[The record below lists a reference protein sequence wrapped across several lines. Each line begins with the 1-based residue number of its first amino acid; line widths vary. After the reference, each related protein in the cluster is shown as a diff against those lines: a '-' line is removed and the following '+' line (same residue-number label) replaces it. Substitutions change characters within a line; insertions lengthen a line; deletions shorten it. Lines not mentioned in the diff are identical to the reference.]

1 MQDLLSLTVLMCLA
15 GGVPLVVG
23 LLRIPIGEVVLL
35 LVGGVIVGP
44 SLLDWLKISDGI
56 TLLSELGLG
65 LLFFLAGMHIDHTV
79 LSGQIGRRA
88 ALGWIGSAAIAGVI
102 VTVLAATGVIVDAIG
117 VGLALTTTALGTL
130 LPLLRDSGDLNSP
143 FGRVFTAV
151 GAWGE
156 IGPIL
161 GIAILL
167 GSKSVLAGVLS
178 LVFFGF
184 IVLAVSVVP
193 RFAGRS
199 RVIALIND
207 GYQRTSQMGVRL
219 ALLLIVA
226 LLTVAAGLGLDLV
239 LGAFAAGLIVG
250 RFVQGEQERP
260 LMLRIESLAFGF
272 FIPIFF
278 VVSGAKLDLAAILDQ
293 PARLGVYLALF
304 LIVRG
309 LPQYLVFRGVLP
321 SPRDRTRLA
330 LYSATTLPLLVAI
343 TTVEMEVGAM
353 QAENA
358 AALVGA
364 GVLSV
369 VLFPF
374 IASRLSRTPPR
385 TARSV
390 TS

>member
-15 GGVPLVVG
+15 GGVPLLVG

-44 SLLDWLKISDGI
+44 ALLGWLTISDGI

-79 LSGQIGRRA
+79 LRGQIGRRA
-88 ALGWIGSAAIAGVI
+88 ALGWLGSAALAGVI
-102 VTVLAATGVIVDAIG
+102 VTALAASGMIVDAIG

-130 LPLLRDSGDLNSP
+130 LPLLRDSGALESP
-143 FGRVFTAV
+143 LGRIFTAV

-178 LVFFGF
+178 LVFFAF
-184 IVLAVSVVP
+184 VVLAVSVVP

-199 RVIALIND
+199 CVVTLISE

-226 LLTVAAGLGLDLV
+226 LLTVASGLGLDLV

-278 VVSGAKLDLAAILDQ
+278 VVSGAKLDLAAVLQQ
-293 PARLGVYLALF
+293 PARLAIYLTLF
-304 LIVRG
+304 LVVRG
-309 LPQYLVFRGVLP
+309 VPQFLIFRGVLP
-321 SPRDRTRLA
+321 SGRDRSRLA
-330 LYSATTLPLLVAI
+330 LYAATTLPLLVAI
-343 TTVEMEVGAM
+343 TTVEVEAGAM
-353 QAENA
+353 MADNA

-369 VLFPF
+369 LIFPF
-374 IASRLSRTPPR
+374 IASRIPA
-385 TARSV
+385 ARRSAAFPDGQ
-390 TS
+390 

>member
-1 MQDLLSLTVLMCLA
+1 MQDLLSLTVLMGLA
-15 GGVPLVVG
+15 GGVPLLVG

-44 SLLDWLKISDGI
+44 SLLGWLTISDGI

-79 LSGQIGRRA
+79 LRGQIGRRA
-88 ALGWIGSAAIAGVI
+88 ALGWFGSAALAGVI
-102 VTVLAATGVIVDAIG
+102 VVVLAATGLIVDAVG

-130 LPLLRDSGDLNSP
+130 LPLLRDSGDLESP
-143 FGRVFTAV
+143 LGRIFTAV

-156 IGPIL
+156 LGPIL

-167 GSKSVLAGVLS
+167 GSKSVLAGGLS
-178 LVFFGF
+178 LVFFIF
-184 IVLAVSVVP
+184 VALAISVVP

-199 RVIALIND
+199 RVVRLISE

-219 ALLLIVA
+219 VLLLIVV
-226 LLTVAAGLGLDLV
+226 LLTVASGLGLDLV

-278 VVSGAKLDLAAILDQ
+278 VVSGAKLDLAAVLQQ
-293 PARLGVYLALF
+293 PARLAIYLMLF
-304 LIVRG
+304 LVVRG
-309 LPQYLVFRGVLP
+309 LPQFLIFRGVLP
-321 SPRDRTRLA
+321 SVRERSRLA
-330 LYSATTLPLLVAI
+330 LYAATTLPLLVAI
-343 TTVEMEVGAM
+343 TTVEVEAGAM
-353 QAENA
+353 LPSNA

-369 VLFPF
+369 LIFPF
-374 IASRLSRTPPR
+374 IAGRIAGAPAFAKQVLGS
-385 TARSV
+385 
-390 TS
+390 

>member
-15 GGVPLVVG
+15 GGVPLLVG

-44 SLLDWLKISDGI
+44 ALLGWLTISDGI

-79 LSGQIGRRA
+79 LRGQIGRRA
-88 ALGWIGSAAIAGVI
+88 ALGWLGSAALAGVI
-102 VTVLAATGVIVDAIG
+102 VTALAASGMIVDAIG

-130 LPLLRDSGDLNSP
+130 LPLLRDSGDLESP
-143 FGRVFTAV
+143 LGRIFTAV

-178 LVFFGF
+178 LVFFAF
-184 IVLAVSVVP
+184 VVLAVSVVP

-199 RVIALIND
+199 RVVTLISE

-226 LLTVAAGLGLDLV
+226 LLTVASGLGLDLV

-278 VVSGAKLDLAAILDQ
+278 VVSGAKLDLAAVLQQ
-293 PARLGVYLALF
+293 PARLAIYLTLF
-304 LIVRG
+304 LVVRG
-309 LPQYLVFRGVLP
+309 VPQFLIFRGVLP
-321 SPRDRTRLA
+321 SGRDRSRLA
-330 LYSATTLPLLVAI
+330 LYAATTLPLLVAI
-343 TTVEMEVGAM
+343 TTVEVEAGAM
-353 QAENA
+353 MADNA

-369 VLFPF
+369 LIFPF
-374 IASRLSRTPPR
+374 IASRIPA
-385 TARSV
+385 ARRSAAFPDGQ
-390 TS
+390 

>member
-1 MQDLLSLTVLMCLA
+1 LES
-15 GGVPLVVG
+15 PLG
-23 LLRIPIGEVVLL
+23 RI
-35 LVGGVIVGP
+35 
-44 SLLDWLKISDGI
+44 
-56 TLLSELGLG
+56 
-65 LLFFLAGMHIDHTV
+65 
-79 LSGQIGRRA
+79 
-88 ALGWIGSAAIAGVI
+88 
-102 VTVLAATGVIVDAIG
+102 
-117 VGLALTTTALGTL
+117 
-130 LPLLRDSGDLNSP
+130 
-143 FGRVFTAV
+143 FTAV

-178 LVFFGF
+178 LVFFAF
-184 IVLAVSVVP
+184 VVLAVSVVP

-199 RVIALIND
+199 RVVTLISE

-226 LLTVAAGLGLDLV
+226 LLTVASGLGLDLV

-278 VVSGAKLDLAAILDQ
+278 VVSGAKLDLAAVLQQ
-293 PARLGVYLALF
+293 PARLAIYLTLF
-304 LIVRG
+304 LVVRG
-309 LPQYLVFRGVLP
+309 VPQFLIFRGVLP
-321 SPRDRTRLA
+321 SGRDRSRLA
-330 LYSATTLPLLVAI
+330 LYAATTLPLLVAI
-343 TTVEMEVGAM
+343 TTVEVEAGAM
-353 QAENA
+353 MADNA

-369 VLFPF
+369 LVFPF
-374 IASRLSRTPPR
+374 IASRIPV
-385 TARSV
+385 ARPSAAFPDRQ
-390 TS
+390 

>member
-56 TLLSELGLG
+56 MLLSELGLG

-239 LGAFAAGLIVG
+239 LGAFAAGLLVG

-353 QAENA
+353 QADNA

-374 IASRLSRTPPR
+374 IASRLSRRGPAVTPALR
-385 TARSV
+385 
-390 TS
+390 

>member
-143 FGRVFTAV
+143 LGRVFTAV

-374 IASRLSRTPPR
+374 VASRLSRTPPR

>member
-15 GGVPLVVG
+15 GGVPLLVG

-44 SLLDWLKISDGI
+44 ALLGWLTISDGI

-79 LSGQIGRRA
+79 LRGQIGRRA
-88 ALGWIGSAAIAGVI
+88 ALGWLGSAALAGVI
-102 VTVLAATGVIVDAIG
+102 VTALAASGIIVDAIG

-130 LPLLRDSGDLNSP
+130 LPLLRDSGDLESP
-143 FGRVFTAV
+143 LGRIFTAV

-178 LVFFGF
+178 LVFFAF
-184 IVLAVSVVP
+184 VVLAVSVVP

-199 RVIALIND
+199 RVVTLISE

-226 LLTVAAGLGLDLV
+226 LLTVASGLGLDLV

-278 VVSGAKLDLAAILDQ
+278 VVSGAKLDLAAVLQQ
-293 PARLGVYLALF
+293 PARLAIYLTLF
-304 LIVRG
+304 LVVRG
-309 LPQYLVFRGVLP
+309 VPQFLIFRGVLP
-321 SPRDRTRLA
+321 SERDRSRLA
-330 LYSATTLPLLVAI
+330 LYAATTLPLLVAI
-343 TTVEMEVGAM
+343 TTVEVEAGAM
-353 QAENA
+353 MADNA

-369 VLFPF
+369 LIFPF
-374 IASRLSRTPPR
+374 IASRIPA
-385 TARSV
+385 ARPSAAFPDGH
-390 TS
+390 

>member
-44 SLLDWLKISDGI
+44 SLLDWLKISEGI

-65 LLFFLAGMHIDHTV
+65 LLFFLAGMHIDHRV
-79 LSGQIGRRA
+79 LRGQIGRRA
-88 ALGWIGSAAIAGVI
+88 ALGWIGSAALAGVI
-102 VTVLAATGVIVDAIG
+102 VTILSVAGLVVDAIG

-130 LPLLRDSGDLNSP
+130 LPLLRDTGDLDSP
-143 FGRVFTAV
+143 LGRVFTAV

-178 LVFFGF
+178 LVFFVF

-199 RVIALIND
+199 RVISLIDD

-226 LLTVAAGLGLDLV
+226 LLTVASGLGLDLV

-278 VVSGAKLDLAAILDQ
+278 VVSGATLELAAIIEQ
-293 PARLGVYLALF
+293 PSRLMIYLVL
-304 LIVRG
+304 LLVVRG
-309 LPQYLVFRGVLP
+309 VPQFLLFRTILP
-321 SPRDRTRLA
+321 SRQDRTRLA
-330 LYSATTLPLLVAI
+330 LYASTSLPLLVAI
-343 TTVEMEVGAM
+343 TTVEVEAGAM
-353 QAENA
+353 IADNA

-369 VLFPF
+369 LIFPF
-374 IASRLSRTPPR
+374 LASRLTGRLS
-385 TARSV
+385 AVRSG
-390 TS
+390 

>member
-56 TLLSELGLG
+56 MLLSELGLG

-309 LPQYLVFRGVLP
+309 LPQFLVFRGVLP

-353 QAENA
+353 QADNA

-374 IASRLSRTPPR
+374 IASRLSRRGPAVTPALR
-385 TARSV
+385 
-390 TS
+390 

>member
-23 LLRIPIGEVVLL
+23 LLRVPIGEVVLL

-56 TLLSELGLG
+56 MLLSELGLG

-239 LGAFAAGLIVG
+239 LGAFAAGLLVG

-374 IASRLSRTPPR
+374 IASRLSRRGPAVTPALR
-385 TARSV
+385 
-390 TS
+390 